1 MASDPDLPRFAGP
14 IPRLGADGQSRT
26 APPPPIAYTFFP
38 SQHLLYQHRVLHLVC
53 EFRAVVVDWYG
64 ALDNESRYLSTLLA
78 DVRDAI
84 KKGKSME
91 QTIGEATQTEQG
103 KWVLFDIVNRRNI
116 SLVFPVLEWE

>member
-1 MASDPDLPRFAGP
+1 M
-14 IPRLGADGQSRT
+14 
-26 APPPPIAYTFFP
+26 
-38 SQHLLYQHRVLHLVC
+38 
-53 EFRAVVVDWYG
+53 VDWYG